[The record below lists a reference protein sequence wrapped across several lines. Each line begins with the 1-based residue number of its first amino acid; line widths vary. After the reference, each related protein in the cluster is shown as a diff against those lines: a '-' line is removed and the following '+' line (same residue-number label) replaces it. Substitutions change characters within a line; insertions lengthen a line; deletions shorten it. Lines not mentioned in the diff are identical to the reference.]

1 MTCLLDFKPDT
12 YTLITMKRIL
22 AIDYGTIRMGLAVND
37 ALGITAQGICSL
49 KRTSLEND
57 LAKIKEVSAS
67 HHVEEIV
74 VGMPYM
80 LSGEKGG
87 KAKEVEEFIAILK
100 QHLQLPVH
108 EWDERYTTVQAE
120 EVLDSAGVK
129 RKKKKAVVDM
139 LAATFILESYME
151 NLKNNPGHRG

>member
-1 MTCLLDFKPDT
+1 MPCLLDIKPDT

-74 VGMPYM
+74 VGMPYTAR
-80 LSGEKGG
+80 GDKGS
-87 KAKEVEEFIAILK
+87 KAKEVDAFISVLK
-100 QHLQLPVH
+100 QHISLPVI

-120 EVLDSAGVK
+120 EVLNDAGVK
-129 RKKKKAVVDM
+129 WKKKRSVVDM

-151 NLKNNPGHRG
+151 NLKNNPCHRG